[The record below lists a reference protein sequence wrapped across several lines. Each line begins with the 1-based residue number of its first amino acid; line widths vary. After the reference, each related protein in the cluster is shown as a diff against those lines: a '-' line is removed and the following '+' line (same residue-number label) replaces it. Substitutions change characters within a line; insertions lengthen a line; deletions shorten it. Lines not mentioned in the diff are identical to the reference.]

1 MKYQHIIWDWNG
13 TVINDVKLCVRILN
27 EALTYEKLPSITIS
41 NYRKN
46 FSFPVNLFYKS
57 LGLPSSGFNYK
68 ALNSFFISRYK
79 SDFLEC
85 NLHTGVQSIL
95 AVIND
100 FGVNQSILSAGKDSD
115 IKEFVNY
122 HDLNKYFSFISGVRN
137 IRAAGKK
144 EIAKTHLDKIALE
157 PNKILLV
164 GDTVHDFEI
173 ADYLGIDCILFSN
186 GHNSEDVLL
195 GKTSRVITNYKI
207 LESYLF

>member
-1 MKYQHIIWDWNG
+1 VKYQHIIWDWNG

-41 NYRKN
+41 NCRKN

-68 ALNSFFISRYK
+68 ALNTFFISRYK

-95 AVIND
+95 AVINN

>member
-1 MKYQHIIWDWNG
+1 VKYQHIIWDWNG

-68 ALNSFFISRYK
+68 ALNTFFISRYK

-95 AVIND
+95 AVINN

>member
-79 SDFLEC
+79 SDFFEC

-95 AVIND
+95 AVINN